1 MVRRSAIAPV
11 FDTDVDT
18 LESVASREPRVA
30 SFFQYVVAKYACTTA
45 RTANAVGRRSRF
57 NATLREAICIYKFA
71 IMDVYP

>member
-1 MVRRSAIAPV
+1 
-11 FDTDVDT
+11 
-18 LESVASREPRVA
+18 VA

-57 NATLREAICIYKFA
+57 NATLREAICIYKLA